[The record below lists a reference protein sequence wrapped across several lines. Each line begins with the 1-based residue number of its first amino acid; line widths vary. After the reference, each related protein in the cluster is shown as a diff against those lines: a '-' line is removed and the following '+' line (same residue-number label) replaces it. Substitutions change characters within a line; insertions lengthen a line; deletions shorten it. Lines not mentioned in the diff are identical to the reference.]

1 VRVDEANRVLA
12 KAAARA
18 GGVRQLAAELNV
30 SEAILT
36 RYIGGG
42 EPRADDLY
50 WMIIDVLLKA
60 RAAGAD

>member
-1 VRVDEANRVLA
+1 VRIEEANRVLA

-30 SEAILT
+30 SESILN
-36 RYIGGG
+36 RYIGVG
-42 EPRADDLY
+42 EPRPDDLY
-50 WMIIDVLLKA
+50 WMIIDVILRA